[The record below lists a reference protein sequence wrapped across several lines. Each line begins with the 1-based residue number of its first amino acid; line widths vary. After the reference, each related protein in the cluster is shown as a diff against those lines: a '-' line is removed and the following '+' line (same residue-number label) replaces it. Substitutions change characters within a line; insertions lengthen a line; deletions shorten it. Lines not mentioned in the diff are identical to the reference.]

1 MSEHDRALAAGVA
14 LLERAIDYTLGS
26 LRVVTPAALCRAT
39 PCTGWNLQR
48 LLAHMDDSLRTLHE
62 AAAGHIPPTPT
73 HPLRARTGDPSA
85 DPWQATPGE
94 AGGPPAG
101 ARRITPDPP
110 GSPPMA
116 PWQAAA
122 GPWQGIAG
130 GRHGTTGGRHGTTG
144 GRHGTT
150 GGRHGT
156 TGGRHGTTGGR
167 QGFTGGE
174 PGAAGPRQGFTGG
187 EPGAAG
193 PRQGFTG
200 GEPGAA
206 GPRQGSVGRLGG
218 AAASGV
224 GAGPGR
230 AAGRPPRPPAW
241 AQPSTAR
248 GCNPAL
254 LVRDGATEVLG
265 RWTAM
270 ITDNLVFI
278 DDRHLTGP
286 MVAAVGAIEIA
297 VHGWDVARACGEHRP
312 IPPLLAEELL
322 DLAHLFVTPHDRPT
336 RFAPPVPVAPH
347 APAQDHLLAYLGRH
361 PDWYLDN

>member
-73 HPLRARTGDPSA
+73 HPLRTRTGDPSA

-144 GRHGTT
+144 G
-150 GGRHGT
+150 
-156 TGGRHGTTGGR
+156 
-167 QGFTGGE
+167 
-174 PGAAGPRQGFTGG
+174 
-187 EPGAAG
+187 
-193 PRQGFTG
+193 RQGFTG

-278 DDRHLTGP
+278 DDRHLTSP